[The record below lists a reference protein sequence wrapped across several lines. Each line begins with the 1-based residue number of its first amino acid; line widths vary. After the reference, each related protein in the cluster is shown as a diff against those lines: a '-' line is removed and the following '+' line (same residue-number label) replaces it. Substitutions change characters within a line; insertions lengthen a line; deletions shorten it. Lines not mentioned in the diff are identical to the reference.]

1 MPDQISKIARS
12 ATLRQLQ
19 VFEAIA
25 RHQSF
30 SRAADELHLTQPTVS
45 MQVKK
50 LVDILEVDLFERI
63 GRKVYLTESGQA
75 LMEAVEQIL
84 SSLSVAEQKINHIKG
99 FAGGTVKLTV
109 ISTAQYFV
117 PRVIHEF
124 TKEHPDIKVAMRVG
138 NKEQLLNRIQGN
150 KDDFYVLGM
159 PPEDLNVHS
168 SPLAVNPLAF
178 VANASNPLVG
188 KRLEIHDLV
197 DEPFLM
203 RESGSGIRS
212 HIEKVFADFKFE
224 PHVKMVLGGNEA
236 IRLGLLQNLGITVA
250 SVPTVINEINVGD
263 IAILNVKGFPI
274 NRHWYLVYPRGKVL
288 SLAASK
294 LIELLK
300 REGESISERAFKKF
314 HNEEGYS

>member
-1 MPDQISKIARS
+1 LPDKISQLARS

-30 SRAADELHLTQPTVS
+30 SKAAEELHLTQPTVS

-50 LVDILEVDLFERI
+50 LVDILEIDLFEKV
-63 GRKVYLTESGQA
+63 GRRVYLTEAGQT
-75 LMEAVEQIL
+75 LLDAVELVL

-109 ISTAQYFV
+109 ISTAQYFI
-117 PRVIHEF
+117 PKVIHQF
-124 TKEHPDIKVAMRVG
+124 TREHPDIRVAMRVG
-138 NKEQLLNRIQGN
+138 NKEQLISRIHQN
-150 KDDFYVLGM
+150 KDDFYILGM
-159 PPEDLNVHS
+159 PPEGLNIYS
-168 SPLAVNPLAF
+168 TPLAVNPLAF
-178 VANASNPLVG
+178 VANASHPLVG
-188 KRLEIHDLV
+188 KRLDIHDLAH
-197 DEPFLM
+197 EPFLM

-212 HIEKVFADFKFE
+212 HVEKVFGEFSFE
-224 PHVKMVLGGNEA
+224 PEVKMVLGGNEA

-250 SVPTVINEINVGD
+250 SVPTLMNEINMGD
-263 IAILNVKGFPI
+263 LAILNVKGFPI
-274 NRHWYLVYPRGKVL
+274 NRHWYLAYPKGKVL

-300 REGESISERAFKKF
+300 AEGESLSERAFNKF
-314 HNEEGYS
+314 QLEDSH

>member
-1 MPDQISKIARS
+1 MPDKISQLARS

-50 LVDILEVDLFERI
+50 LVEILDIELFEKI
-63 GRKVYLTESGQA
+63 GRKVYLTEAGEA
-75 LMEAVEQIL
+75 LLEAVDQTL
-84 SSLSVAEQKINHIKG
+84 NSLSIAEQKINHIKG

-117 PRVIHEF
+117 PRVIQQF

-138 NKEQLLNRIQGN
+138 NKEQLLSRINQN

-159 PPEDLNVHS
+159 PPEDLNVYS
-168 SPLAVNPLAF
+168 TPLAVNPLAF

-188 KRLEIHDLV
+188 KRLTVHDLV

-203 RESGSGIRS
+203 RESGSGIRA
-212 HIEKVFADFKFE
+212 HIEKVFADLDFV
-224 PHVKMVLGGNEA
+224 PHTKMVLGGNEA

-250 SVPTVINEINVGD
+250 SIPTLMNEINVGD
-263 IAILNVKGFPI
+263 LAILNVKGFPI
-274 NRHWYLVYPRGKVL
+274 NRHWYLIYPKGKVL
-288 SLAASK
+288 SLAAGK

-300 REGESISERAFKKF
+300 QEGESMSERAFNKLQL
-314 HNEEGYS
+314 EEQ